1 VRSADEAV
9 GPVAGLYV
17 YVTCKYPLMPMRRP
31 TSKETVLGLALLAVI
46 IPGVYFV
53 ITTLNLADSFSLK
66 FTLSISAA
74 IASALTVWAQMYFH
88 TQSRSIQEKK
98 IEQIE
103 IRAEKEPE
111 KTRFAWD
118 LARVK
123 LEAYFDRN
131 LSQVRMIF
139 VVAVGVM
146 LVGFG
151 FILWGVSHAVS
162 NPESVKTSYLAAI
175 SGIITEFIGV
185 TFMVIYRSTMAQ
197 ANQFMEVLER
207 INTVGM
213 AVQILDAIP
222 EQETQL
228 KNSTRA
234 EIVSLLLSVNARS
247 KSSTKK
253 TDAKPLAVK

>member
-1 VRSADEAV
+1 
-9 GPVAGLYV
+9 
-17 YVTCKYPLMPMRRP
+17 MRRP
-31 TSKETVLGLALLAVI
+31 QPKEIVIAILSVFALIGVFEVI
-46 IPGVYFV
+46 YVIVIQKKFIPEFIPEFPV
-53 ITTLNLADSFSLK
+53 
-66 FTLSISAA
+66 SISGLVMIVGVIVGVSVGA
-74 IASALTVWAQMYFH
+74 YYEH
-88 TQSRSIQEKK
+88 RSRSLQEKK

-103 IRAEKEPE
+103 VRAEKEPE
-111 KTRFAWD
+111 KTKFAWD

-139 VVAVGVM
+139 FVAVFVM
-146 LVGFG
+146 IVGFG
-151 FILWGVSHAVS
+151 FILWGVSHGVS
-162 NPESVKTSYLAAI
+162 NPESLKTSYLAAI
-175 SGIITEFIGV
+175 SGIITEFTGV
-185 TFMVIYRSTMAQ
+185 TFMAIYRSTMAQ

-247 KSSTKK
+247 KSAASARKQ
-253 TDAKPLAVK
+253 DANALAAK

>member
-1 VRSADEAV
+1 MPTGRLILKALLIVAVAAGTTMLVSIVGTSFNVTGENLGRISLSVIAV
-9 GPVAGLYV
+9 GAVVA
-17 YVTCKYPLMPMRRP
+17 
-31 TSKETVLGLALLAVI
+31 
-46 IPGVYFV
+46 FV
-53 ITTLNLADSFSLK
+53 IAQTRTVASESLQLK
-66 FTLSISAA
+66 RIEA
-74 IASALTVWAQMYFH
+74 IEV
-88 TQSRSIQEKK
+88 K
-98 IEQIE
+98 
-103 IRAEKEPE
+103 AEKEPE
-111 KTRFAWD
+111 KTKFAWD

-139 VVAVGVM
+139 FVAVFVM
-146 LVGFG
+146 IVGFG
-151 FILWGVSHAVS
+151 FILWGVGHGVS
-162 NPESVKTSYLAAI
+162 NPDSIKTSYLAAI

-228 KNSTRA
+228 KNTTRA
-234 EIVSLLLSVNARS
+234 EIVSLLLSVNARV
-247 KSSTKK
+247 K
-253 TDAKPLAVK
+253 TASAKTREPKTQTARNP

>member
-1 VRSADEAV
+1 MNVLSNKSRHLLISL
-9 GPVAGLYV
+9 PVACL
-17 YVTCKYPLMPMRRP
+17 
-31 TSKETVLGLALLAVI
+31 SLLA
-46 IPGVYFV
+46 GVGFYTSITFV
-53 ITTLNLADSFSLK
+53 TPRDSFLDR
-66 FTLSISAA
+66 FGSAVL
-74 IASALTVWAQMYFH
+74 IAFIAAFLLMRVLIDRESRAL
-88 TQSRSIQEKK
+88 QERK

-103 IRAEKEPE
+103 VRAEKEPE
-111 KTRFAWD
+111 KTKFAWD

-139 VVAVGVM
+139 FVAVFVM
-146 LVGFG
+146 VVGFG
-151 FILWGVSHAVS
+151 FILWGVSRGVS
-162 NPESVKTSYLAAI
+162 NPESIKTSYLAAI

-234 EIVSLLLSVNARS
+234 EIVSLLLTVNARS
-247 KSSTKK
+247 KGSGKK
-253 TDAKPLAVK
+253 SEAKPSAVK

>member
-1 VRSADEAV
+1 VDTGRCCCRRS
-9 GPVAGLYV
+9 
-17 YVTCKYPLMPMRRP
+17 
-31 TSKETVLGLALLAVI
+31 S
-46 IPGVYFV
+46 
-53 ITTLNLADSFSLK
+53 SL
-66 FTLSISAA
+66 
-74 IASALTVWAQMYFH
+74 
-88 TQSRSIQEKK
+88 REKR

-103 IRAEKEPE
+103 VNAEKEPE
-111 KTRFAWD
+111 KTKFAWD

-131 LSQVRMIF
+131 LSQVRTIF
-139 VVAVGVM
+139 FVAVLVM
-146 LVGFG
+146 IVGFG
-151 FILWGVSHAVS
+151 FIMWGVGHGVS
-162 NPESVKTSYLAAI
+162 NPDSIKTSYLAAI

-185 TFMVIYRSTMAQ
+185 TFIVIYRSTMAQ

-234 EIVSLLLSVNARS
+234 EIVSLLLSVNARG
-247 KSSTKK
+247 KSTPK
-253 TDAKPLAVK
+253 TREQKIRPPGPDSPYPPRTPVAIACVDSSASLPAESLYALNVAVEVRAYHWLVFRVHLLHASITDGRGAVSFLSALLHI